1 MMDKLKLIDRGLH
14 AKRLLEDDLL
24 KDCFDRIE
32 KDIFDEW
39 RTTGLNDY
47 DQRTDL
53 FLTLNCLERLK
64 ARLRAILDDGN
75 IASRS

>member
-1 MMDKLKLIDRGLH
+1 MDKQKLIDRGHH
-14 AKRLLEDDLL
+14 AKRLLEDELL
-24 KDCFDRIE
+24 ADCFARIE

-39 RTTGLNDY
+39 KDTSVHSY
-47 DQRTDL
+47 DERTDL
-53 FLTLNCLERLK
+53 FLTLKCLERLK

>member
-1 MMDKLKLIDRGLH
+1 MDKHQQVLRGQH

-24 KDCFDRIE
+24 IECFDRIE

-39 RTTGLNDY
+39 RTTGVNDY
-47 DQRTDL
+47 DQRTDM
-53 FLTLNCLERLK
+53 FLTLKCLERLK

-75 IASRS
+75 LASRS